1 MTTPEIVCEMV
12 LQRAS
17 IGRAN
22 YGVTV
27 DRKDL
32 TLAQWIL
39 HAQEE
44 MLDGAQYLERV
55 KQEHAEAIE
64 EAFREGF
71 KEGHWAMDID
81 EEVLWDGS
89 KAKRKLEQ

>member
-55 KQEHAEAIE
+55 KQEHAVAIE
-64 EAFREGF
+64 SAFREGYCA
-71 KEGHWAMDID
+71 GHKHRMDD
-81 EEVLWDGS
+81 EDVEWSHSES
-89 KAKRKLEQ
+89 KRRMG